1 MNAIKYL
8 LVIAVGLPFAIIGYL
23 AGFAINGAVAGFTL
37 QRKLHAAKEPK
48 S

>member
-8 LVIAVGLPFAIIGYL
+8 LVIGVGLPFAIIGYL